1 MFKARYPKTHW
12 VNRAGV
18 YVFGLLIYRGF
29 LKLKMGE
36 VLLRSSE
43 DASRCSSF
51 KSNLMRRSMVEFTAS
66 DSHGL
71 GIGDIITIKDIAY
84 RIEGI
89 NGNVITA
96 IFDNF
101 IEDWFREAVRKA
113 IERR

>member
-1 MFKARYPKTHW
+1 
-12 VNRAGV
+12 
-18 YVFGLLIYRGF
+18 
-29 LKLKMGE
+29 MGE

-51 KSNLMRRSMVEFTAS
+51 KSNLMRRSGEIVNMVEFTAS